1 MPDTPRSGWWLGGPG
16 AGRAVADAG
25 QDAAPTGDGT
35 AIVGVG
41 VDEDVGESA
50 GASADSCSSFFSP
63 FLLRC
68 NVNFLVFH
76 LKSAI
81 SPIIAIKCQVF

>member
-1 MPDTPRSGWWLGGPG
+1 M
-16 AGRAVADAG
+16 ADAG

-35 AIVGVG
+35 AVVG
-41 VDEDVGESA
+41 VDEDVGDGAGA

-76 LKSAI
+76 LKSVI
-81 SPIIAIKCQVF
+81 TPILAQ